1 MRRLLKDISEGS
13 SQMLPSRTDLINRG
27 RKIFPEHV
35 RIEPPRDEEE
45 VRQRKETL
53 GQRYEDI
60 LGEMPEKCDLRSEE

>member
-1 MRRLLKDISEGS
+1 
-13 SQMLPSRTDLINRG
+13 LINRG